1 MANLSNINNILRTGS
16 LGVGINRD
24 PASPFEVSSSTK
36 PGIKMFNTAASG
48 KTYQAYSDVNGNYI
62 IYDEDADSNRLV
74 INSAGNAT
82 FAGDVYVTGTSN
94 SNVVI
99 SRDNMYVD
107 AGQFYIGADGATT
120 DDTFRQRV
128 TSGSYFIESRKSGTW
143 TNRLQINS
151 AGTLIAS
158 QGATF
163 GGDVTVDGTVLIDG
177 LSNYTGLEV
186 KGAGASRPQIK
197 FSNVNQG
204 TLAQIY
210 GTESNSLVT
219 TVPAGLEY
227 QVRNA
232 NGASGNHVFK
242 SYNTAILTLDGGTNN
257 ATFAGNITFGD
268 GHFIGDD
275 ADDNLLI
282 QSSANE
288 NIIINSVDDL
298 FLRTGGTTKLTVKN
312 GGNVGIGTPSP
323 GAQLHNYSTAATNV
337 FITGHGTA
345 AQNDWGAQNCMFV
358 KTDNGLLISKA
369 NAANNTNRIFNFYND
384 NNGYAQLYMHAGATA
399 FVKIQA
405 SGDSYFNGGNV
416 GIGDT
421 APTSISVN
429 TSSLSVNSSRT
440 DLSGGLISKANGTV
454 KHQQYWDSSGYSFNL
469 SASSG
474 VFKFN
479 GAEVQVN
486 ANIKANDID
495 GKLYSMAASWA
506 YVASKNDLFSY
517 PGTEGAVWEYTIK
530 MNPNTAGSGSYRDY
544 YYGKLGIGIG
554 WNGSNVTQFL
564 WQQQDQTAPR
574 SLYSS
579 GGGNFNPLFRMYYSG
594 GVYTELAINTAWT
607 LRIQGL
613 STTTYGDIFFRR
625 LA

>member
-107 AGQFYIGADGATT
+107 AGQLYIGADGATT

-163 GGDVTVDGTVLIDG
+163 AGTISSSSISAEGMITVTQNDIGTGESVGLRIIRSGG
-177 LSNYTGLEV
+177 
-186 KGAGASRPQIK
+186 
-197 FSNVNQG
+197 
-204 TLAQIY
+204 AQIWNITS
-210 GTESNSLVT
+210 GITGVDNT
-219 TVPAGLEY
+219 TFN
-227 QVRNA
+227 VRNSTS
-232 NGASGNHVFK
+232 NTNVF
-242 SYNTAILTLDGGTNN
+242 SIDAGTNA
-257 ATFAGNITFGD
+257 ATFVGNITFGD

-312 GGNVGIGTPSP
+312 GGNVGIGTASP
-323 GAQLHNYSTAATNV
+323 AEKLQVQLGNIKIDGGANSNER
-337 FITGHGTA
+337 
-345 AQNDWGAQNCMFV
+345 
-358 KTDNGLLISKA
+358 GLIIA
-369 NAANNTNRIFNFYND
+369 
-384 NNGYAQLYMHAGATA
+384 H
-399 FVKIQA
+399 
-405 SGDSYFNGGNV
+405 
-416 GIGDT
+416 
-421 APTSISVN
+421 
-429 TSSLSVNSSRT
+429 
-440 DLSGGLISKANGTV
+440 GGLTGNQTRLV
-454 KHQQYWDSSGYSFNL
+454 QDSS
-469 SASSG
+469 ASIG
-474 VFKFN
+474 H
-479 GAEVQVN
+479 
-486 ANIKANDID
+486 
-495 GKLYSMAASWA
+495 LYT
-506 YVASKNDLFSY
+506 
-517 PGTEGAVWEYTIK
+517 TERG
-530 MNPNTAGSGSYRDY
+530 
-544 YYGKLGIGIG
+544 
-554 WNGSNVTQFL
+554 
-564 WQQQDQTAPR
+564 
-574 SLYSS
+574 
-579 GGGNFNPLFRMYYSG
+579 
-594 GVYTELAINTAWT
+594 
-607 LRIQGL
+607 LRIQAGKDGSAAGGNLDFYTDGTARYRITTGGGHQWTTDGNFSTSFSYSFRDAVGINNPNSVSAQAVAGYVL
-613 STTTYGDIFFRR
+613 SVGRSFSGSIAGGIISQGESHFVRGVSFGSSGQDQVLNYYKEGIWTPTLRFGGNEVGITYGGAPGTVYRGAHYTRVGRVVTFSLRIILTSKGTSTGEATIHGLPFVVANLQGNYGSAMYSFANNFVIPERASITIDNGSSVIRLRFTNTPNGNYGNVTNSDFNNNSDII
-625 LA
+625 LTGTYQAAP